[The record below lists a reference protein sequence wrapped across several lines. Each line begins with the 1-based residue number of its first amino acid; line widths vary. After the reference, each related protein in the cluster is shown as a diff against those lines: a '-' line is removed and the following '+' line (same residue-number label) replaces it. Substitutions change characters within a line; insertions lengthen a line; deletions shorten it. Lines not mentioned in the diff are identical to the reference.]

1 MVQGQNRAPRISAPV
16 KEEEAKGDNDNTE
29 KIQGAQQFLSQLQ
42 IDPIM
47 VETMM
52 SQAEMTELSVAQKPE
67 KLLEHYKY
75 WPGDECVYHHHQ
87 GFTLESL
94 SQL

>member
-67 KLLEHYKY
+67 KDPEMIRPLKSPP
-75 WPGDECVYHHHQ
+75 PGT
-87 GFTLESL
+87 TL
-94 SQL
+94 